1 MKSFSEAKWIWHN
14 SYRGTN
20 VYVNFEDEFTLGDA
34 PSACSIKISCDR
46 NYALY
51 INGGFV
57 DSGQYS
63 DYEDLK
69 YYDELDITP
78 HVKPGKKY
86 TACRRLLSGRKLL
99 YLPARRAGADFRG
112 VGRRRGGLRLVRAD
126 SRI

>member
-51 INGGFV
+51 INGGFI
-57 DSGQYS
+57 DSGQYLGLRGP
-63 DYEDLK
+63 EIL
-69 YYDELDITP
+69 
-78 HVKPGKKY
+78 
-86 TACRRLLSGRKLL
+86 RRKLTS
-99 YLPARRAGADFRG
+99 RRM
-112 VGRRRGGLRLVRAD
+112 
-126 SRI
+126 